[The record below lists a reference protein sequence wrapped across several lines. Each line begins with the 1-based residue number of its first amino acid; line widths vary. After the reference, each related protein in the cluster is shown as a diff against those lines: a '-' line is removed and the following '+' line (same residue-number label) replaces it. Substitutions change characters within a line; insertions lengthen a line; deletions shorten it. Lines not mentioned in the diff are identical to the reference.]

1 MLNLDLSVFCQ
12 DTLSN
17 EVVASCF
24 GSGLDQTY
32 LQWMLGAWGW
42 TVAVS
47 LSALALALVLGSVIG
62 TLRTLPDSPWLV
74 RLGNA

>member
-17 EVVASCF
+17 EVVASCL

-32 LQWMLGAWGW
+32 LQWMLGAWGCGRW
-42 TVAVS
+42 PC
-47 LSALALALVLGSVIG
+47 
-62 TLRTLPDSPWLV
+62 R
-74 RLGNA
+74 